1 MKIAIMGYSGSGK
14 STLARKLA
22 QMHNIPV
29 LHFDA
34 VQFMPNWEIRSDA
47 VKRKM
52 TEVFMNVHDSW
63 VIDGNY
69 SKLSFERRV
78 EEADEIVLLLFN
90 RFSCFYRA
98 YRRSRVYAGK
108 TRPDMGEGCQEKFD
122 LEFMKWIL
130 WKGRSRK
137 TRDLYRGVMKAYGN
151 KVTVIKN
158 QWQLDKYMRSKGL
171 QKEREI

>member
-14 STLARKLA
+14 STLARRLA
-22 QMHNIPV
+22 EKHNIPV

-47 VKRKM
+47 VKMKM
-52 TEVFMNVHDSW
+52 TEVFMNIHDSW

-78 EEADEIVLLLFN
+78 EEADEIVMLLFN

-98 YRRSRVYAGK
+98 YRRSRIYAGK
-108 TRPDMGEGCQEKFD
+108 SRPDMGAGCTEKFD
-122 LEFMKWIL
+122 FEFIKWIL
-130 WKGRSRK
+130 WKGRSKK
-137 TRDLYRGVMKAYGN
+137 TRNLYKNVIAKYGH

-158 QWQLDKYMRSKGL
+158 QKELNAYIRSKGL
-171 QKEREI
+171 

>member
-22 QMHNIPV
+22 EKHNIPV

-34 VQFMPNWEIRSDA
+34 VQFLPGWVIRSQEEKA
-47 VKRKM
+47 KM
-52 TEVFMNVHDSW
+52 TEAFMDSNASW

-78 EEADEIVLLLFN
+78 KEADEIVMLLFN

-98 YRRSRVYAGK
+98 YRRSRIYAGK
-108 TRPDMGEGCQEKFD
+108 SRPDMGEGCKEKFD
-122 LEFMKWIL
+122 LAFMKWIL
-130 WKGRSRK
+130 WRGRSKK
-137 TRDLYRGVMKAYGN
+137 TRNLYKNVIAKYGH

-158 QWQLDKYMRSKGL
+158 QKELNAYIQSKGL
-171 QKEREI
+171 

>member
-22 QMHNIPV
+22 DKLNIPV

-34 VQFMPNWEIRSDA
+34 VQFMPNWEIRSDV

-69 SKLSFERRV
+69 SKLYFERRV
-78 EEADEIVLLLFN
+78 EEADEIVIFLFN

-98 YRRSRVYAGK
+98 WHRFRTYKGK
-108 TRPDMGEGCQEKFD
+108 SRPDMGAGCTEKFD
-122 LEFMKWIL
+122 PEFMKWIL
-130 WKGRSRK
+130 WKGRGKK
-137 TRDLYRGVMKAYGN
+137 TRNLYRSVIAEYGY
-151 KVTVIKN
+151 KVTVLRN
-158 QWQLDKYMRSKGL
+158 QKQLNAYMRTKGL
-171 QKEREI
+171 